1 MKSITS
7 DDSLP
12 LVMLGA
18 GGHAKVLLSLA
29 QAAGLNVRGVC
40 DPALAQQEKSEWRGI
55 KVLGG
60 DDVLD
65 DLDPTAI
72 GLINGIGQFVGSS
85 GRRSIFERLVAKGF
99 RFPVL
104 VHPVAWVDASAV
116 LHEGVQVMAGAVIQ
130 PDTEIGSNSI
140 INTHASV
147 DHDCCIGA
155 HVHIAPGATLCGS
168 VRVHDRAF
176 IASGA
181 TVIQGRSVGE
191 DAVVGAGSVLVRDL
205 GARLIFLGPAALKK
219 AGPSK

>member
-1 MKSITS
+1 MKSIKY

-29 QAAGLNVRGVC
+29 QSAGFNVSGVC
-40 DPALAQQEKSEWRGI
+40 DPELAHQGVGQWRGI
-55 KVLGG
+55 RVLGG

-65 DLDPTAI
+65 ALDPTAI
-72 GLINGIGQFVGSS
+72 GLINGIGQLVGSS

-99 RFPVL
+99 CFPVL

-130 PDTEIGSNSI
+130 SDTEVGPNSI

-147 DHDCCIGA
+147 DHDCSLGA

-168 VRVHDRAF
+168 VRIHDRAF

-191 DAVVGAGSVLVRDL
+191 DAVVGAGSVLVRNL
-205 GARLIFLGPAALKK
+205 GARLIFLGSAALRK
-219 AGPSK
+219 AGPSE

>member
-29 QAAGLNVRGVC
+29 QAAGLNVIGIC
-40 DPALAQQEKSEWRGI
+40 DPDLAYQRVGQWRGI
-55 KVLGG
+55 NVLGG
-60 DDVLD
+60 DDILD
-65 DLDPTAI
+65 TLDPAAI
-72 GLINGIGQFVGSS
+72 GLINGIGQLVGSS
-85 GRRSIFERLVAKGF
+85 VRRKIYERLVAKGF

-104 VHPVAWVDASAV
+104 VHPVAWVDASVV
-116 LHEGVQVMAGAVIQ
+116 LREGVQVMAGAVIQ
-130 PDTEIGSNSI
+130 PDTEIGPNTI
-140 INTHASV
+140 INTRASV
-147 DHDCCIGA
+147 DHDCRLGA

-168 VRVHDRAF
+168 VRVDDCAF

-205 GARLIFLGPAALKK
+205 GARLIFLGPAAFKESRGK
-219 AGPSK
+219 